1 MFEDNSI
8 DDSLH
13 VSMKKEYLSIS
24 YLNPESYPRTSL
36 PRIIGTCTI
45 DHVECFRIGVDK
57 MPHLASYRKTCV
69 A

>member
-24 YLNPESYPRTSL
+24 YLKL
-36 PRIIGTCTI
+36 PTYVTAA
-45 DHVECFRIGVDK
+45 HHWYV
-57 MPHLASYRKTCV
+57 HN
-69 A
+69 